1 MRTEIVYPEWV
12 QEHRTKGT
20 TVKKVGNNYY
30 LYKRTS
36 KRIPGKKY
44 PQPVDT
50 YIGMITPDGIIEKKK
65 TLIAAT
71 SVEVK
76 EYGFSK
82 AVQELCPEDWKTVS
96 GSDWKDKL
104 NLLIVHWSPNSY
116 ITMKNEI
123 KSEQELRFSIASQ
136 AASLSRRIYKNCGF
150 GIEQL
155 RVLDT
160 VYAVYIEKQVFIS
173 KISEKQQE
181 LLDKLNLRLEYN

>member
-1 MRTEIVYPEWV
+1 MGTGITYPEWV
-12 QEHRTKGT
+12 QEYRKKGT

-36 KRIPGKKY
+36 KRVPGKKY

-65 TLIAAT
+65 TLITTT
-71 SVEVK
+71 SVDVK

-82 AVQELCPEDWKTVS
+82 AVQELCPEDWKAVA
-96 GSDWKDKL
+96 GSDWVDKL

-136 AASLSRRIYKNCGF
+136 AAALSRRLYKSCGV

-155 RVLDT
+155 RMFDT
-160 VYAVYIEKQVFIS
+160 IYAVYIEKQVLIS
-173 KISEKQQE
+173 KIDEKQQK
-181 LLDKLNLRLEYN
+181 LLDKLKLHLEYN

>member
-36 KRIPGKKY
+36 KRVPGKKY

-50 YIGMITPDGIIEKKK
+50 YIGMITPDGIIKKKK
-65 TLIAAT
+65 TLLATT

-82 AVQELCPEDWKTVS
+82 AVQELCPEDWKAVS
-96 GSDWKDKL
+96 GSDWEDKL

-116 ITMKNEI
+116 ITRKHEI
-123 KSEQELRFSIASQ
+123 KTEEELRFSISSQ
-136 AASLSRRIYKNCGF
+136 AAALSRRLYKNCGA

-155 RVLDT
+155 KMLDT
-160 VYAVYIEKQVFIS
+160 IYAVYIEKQVFIS
-173 KISEKQQE
+173 KIDEKQQK
-181 LLDKLNLRLEYN
+181 LLDKLKLHLEYH

>member
-1 MRTEIVYPEWV
+1 MRTEITYPEWV
-12 QEHRTKGT
+12 QEYRKKGT

-65 TLIAAT
+65 TLITTT
-71 SVEVK
+71 SVDVK

-82 AVQELCPEDWKTVS
+82 AVQELCPEDWKAVS
-96 GSDWKDKL
+96 GSDWEDKL

-116 ITMKNEI
+116 ITMKNKI

-136 AASLSRRIYKNCGF
+136 AAALSRRLYKSCGV

-155 RVLDT
+155 RKLDT
-160 VYAVYIEKQVFIS
+160 IYAVYIEKQVLLS
-173 KISEKQQE
+173 KINEEQQE
-181 LLDKLNLRLEYN
+181 LLDKLKLHLEYN